1 MTMLVKLTE
10 KFTLNQ
16 GGVMHMK
23 LMICDNAV
31 DQQLFNDVI
40 VDEV

>member
-1 MTMLVKLTE
+1 MILTMTMPVKLTE

-23 LMICDNAV
+23 LMIGD
-31 DQQLFNDVI
+31 LW
-40 VDEV
+40 